1 MALTEKQMAD
11 RLAMIKKA
19 AKKVSTGTTV
29 QAKRVK
35 KEHSRLTKSVKKAGH
50 QSPSSLDAF
59 SEKNMYY
66 SDRELKTYLGGT
78 SYIDTYNSMKSSDE
92 WN

>member
-11 RLAMIKKA
+11 RLKMIKRA
-19 AKKVSTGTTV
+19 AKKVEK
-29 QAKRVK
+29 ANKIDMKKVK
-35 KEHSRLTKSVKKAGH
+35 EDTQRLTKQMKKAKH

-66 SDRELKTYLGGT
+66 SERELGDYLRGT
-78 SYIDTYNSMKSSDE
+78 SYIDTYNSMKGQDE
-92 WN
+92 W